1 MKRNIIIIALVVVI
15 LIIILWVN
23 GIIPMQIAKIYGTI
37 YMNVNFP
44 KMHLRYAN
52 IEWSKYHEAYII
64 QFKDKKEQIY
74 GCVIGPKYFPVNI
87 GQGILAIQEEYR
99 RY

>member
-1 MKRNIIIIALVVVI
+1 MD
-15 LIIILWVN
+15 
-23 GIIPMQIAKIYGTI
+23 
-37 YMNVNFP
+37 VNFP
-44 KMHLRYAN
+44 KMHLKDSN
-52 IEWSKYHEAYII
+52 IEWSKYHDVYII

-87 GQGILAIQEEYR
+87 GQGIVAIQEEYR

>member
-1 MKRNIIIIALVVVI
+1 MKKNIIIIALVVVI

-44 KMHLRYAN
+44 KMHLKYVN
-52 IEWSKYHEAYII
+52 IEWSKYHGAYII

-74 GCVIGPKYFPVNI
+74 GCVIGPKYFPVSI
-87 GQGILAIQEEYR
+87 GQGIFAIQEEYR

>member
-1 MKRNIIIIALVVVI
+1 MGKWN
-15 LIIILWVN
+15 
-23 GIIPMQIAKIYGTI
+23 YS
-37 YMNVNFP
+37 
-44 KMHLRYAN
+44 YAN
-52 IEWSKYHEAYII
+52 SKDLRNYLYECKFSKNAFKVCKYRMEQIIEWSKYHEAYII